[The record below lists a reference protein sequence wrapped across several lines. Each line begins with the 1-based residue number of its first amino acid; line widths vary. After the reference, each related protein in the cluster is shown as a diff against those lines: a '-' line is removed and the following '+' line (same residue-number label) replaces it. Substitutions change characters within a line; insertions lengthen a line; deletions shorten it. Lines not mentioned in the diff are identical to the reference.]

1 MAKIH
6 RATVTEADLNYVGS
20 ITVDEELLEK
30 SGMRPFQY
38 VNITNLR
45 NGIFWQTY
53 IIAGPR
59 GNGDI
64 CLNGPPA
71 HHFQP
76 GDKVIILAETWI
88 EPAELKMLDPVV
100 VFVDDKN
107 KITEVKKHKAI
118 PVTVKWYTETKQTY
132 DEMKKKTGL
141 TILYCPQQDGSVTV
155 QALSDGASV
164 IEAKFSH
171 MSRDEAHI
179 LYMEATELLRSR
191 AALREDPPAIRK
203 LVNGLFAAFRGEK
216 IIFAQEP
223 VAPRRPS
230 GEFTP
235 NPGKK
240 IDIDVD
246 GIIYQRLPV
255 RTRLITM
262 QDTDIIPLLEEYVA
276 PYLQP
281 GDAIFVSEKA
291 LTITQKRIVDM
302 SDIKPTSLAR
312 LLARN
317 VGNYYGSHNFHGFG
331 HGTDL
336 AMQLFIEEAGYTRVL
351 FAAAVA
357 AITRPL
363 GIRGMFYR
371 ICGKRA
377 KSIDCPMSFLILEY
391 AHSAK
396 LAPND
401 PDGAARKIKER
412 FGHEVVILDANYRG
426 AFSLGKSTRRI
437 SEKFI
442 GKLFRDNPLGQSD
455 EMTPFA
461 IVRRKK
467 TDSVANVQVQ
477 LREQNSRALLVR

>member
-1 MAKIH
+1 MLIRTCMAKIH

-20 ITVDEELLEK
+20 ITIDQELLEK

-76 GDKVIILAETWI
+76 GDKVIILAEAWL
-88 EPAELKMLDPVV
+88 EPSELKDLDPVV

-118 PVTVKWYTETKQTY
+118 PVVVKWFKEKVQTY
-132 DEMKKKTGL
+132 TEMKKKTGL
-141 TILYCPQQDGSVTV
+141 MINYSPREGGGVDVEVVS
-155 QALSDGASV
+155 SDSTPITKATFPKSKV
-164 IEAKFSH
+164 
-171 MSRDEAHI
+171 DQAHI
-179 LYMEATELLRSR
+179 LYIEATELLDSR
-191 AALREDPPAIRK
+191 AKLGEDAAAIRK
-203 LVNGLFAAFRGEK
+203 KVEGLFAAFRGEK
-216 IIFAQEP
+216 VSFVDDSAP
-223 VAPRRPS
+223 VTPRRPS
-230 GEFTP
+230 GEFIA

-240 IDIDVD
+240 IEIDVD
-246 GIIYQRLPV
+246 GVTYQRLPV

-262 QDTDIIPLLEEYVA
+262 RDTDIMPLLEEYVA
-276 PYLQP
+276 PFLKP
-281 GDAIFVSEKA
+281 DDIIFVSEKA
-291 LTITQKRIVDM
+291 LTVTQGRIVDI
-302 SDIKPTSLAR
+302 SDIKPTRLAR

-317 VGNYYGSHNFHGFG
+317 VGNYYGSTHFRGFG
-331 HGTDL
+331 HGTAL
-336 AMQLFIEEAGYTRVL
+336 AMQLCIEEAGYARVVL
-351 FAAAVA
+351 AAVVA
-357 AITRPL
+357 ALTRPL
-363 GIRGMFYR
+363 GIHGMFYR

-401 PDGAARKIKER
+401 PNGAARRIKER
-412 FGHEVVILDANYRG
+412 LGCEVVILDANYRG
-426 AFSLGKSTRRI
+426 AFSLGKSTRAI
-437 SEKFI
+437 SESFI

-461 IVRRKK
+461 IVRK
-467 TDSVANVQVQ
+467 S
-477 LREQNSRALLVR
+477 